1 MQIGAPGG
9 ANRNRA
15 MGGRGSDS
23 AVGANQGSI
32 GSVNRA
38 CGGRARDGYRRCD
51 SRFGIDANQV
61 GGGGTSDRFVANKL
75 AVAAG
80 DANSGPA
87 ATRIKSA
94 EEQATDL
101 RHTSSES
108 GGSAN

>member
-1 MQIGAPGG
+1 
-9 ANRNRA
+9 

-61 GGGGTSDRFVANKL
+61 GGGGTSDRA
-75 AVAAG
+75 
-80 DANSGPA
+80 SGTRQARNEPA
-87 ATRIKSA
+87 T
-94 EEQATDL
+94 EEL
-101 RHTSSES
+101 
-108 GGSAN
+108 GGCRRW